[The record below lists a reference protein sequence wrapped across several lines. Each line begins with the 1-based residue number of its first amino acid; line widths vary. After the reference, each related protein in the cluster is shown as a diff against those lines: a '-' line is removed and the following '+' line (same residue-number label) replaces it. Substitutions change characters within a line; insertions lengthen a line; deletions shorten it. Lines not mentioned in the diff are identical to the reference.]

1 MSDTRDKWANW
12 LLAHRHDGDEDRLKQ
27 MLEWLVP
34 VRAKV
39 LENCALAGDE
49 TLLDIGCGDGLIG
62 FGALDQ
68 LDAGKVIFSDISQ
81 DLLTQV
87 EQLAHEMQV
96 ADRCEFVRADVT
108 TLASIADHSVDAITL
123 RSVLIYVAD
132 KLSAFKS
139 IHRVLKPDGVVSFFE
154 PIHRFRHLSHD
165 SSMWGYDVSPIME
178 ITDKVKAV
186 FNAIQPIDTDPM
198 LNFDERDLIKLM
210 EQAGFNEIHLEL
222 RTEIVPLHQYGDGD
236 WEQFIHVAGNPKIPT
251 LSEAMEQVLT
261 PLEIQQMTDYLR
273 PKVEAGDGTLRNAI
287 VYIWAVK

>member
-1 MSDTRDKWANW
+1 MSDTRDKWAKW
-12 LLAHRHDGDEDRLKQ
+12 LLERRHGGDEDRLKQ
-27 MLEWLVP
+27 TLEWLVP

-68 LDAGKVIFSDISQ
+68 LDAGKVIFSDITQ
-81 DLLTQV
+81 GLLDIV
-87 EQLAHEMQV
+87 EKLATDMNV
-96 ADRCEFVRADVT
+96 TDRCEFVLADTT
-108 TLASIADHSVDAITL
+108 TLTPIADNSVDAVTL
-123 RSVLIYVAD
+123 RSVLIYVTD

-154 PIHRFRHLSHD
+154 PINRFGHSEQRHLL
-165 SSMWGYDVSPIME
+165 WGYDVSPIIA

-198 LNFDERDLIKLM
+198 LNFDERDLITLM
-210 EQAGFNEIHLEL
+210 EQAGFDEIHLEL
-222 RTEIVPLHQYGDGD
+222 RTEIVPLNQYGAGD

-261 PLEIQQMTDYLR
+261 PSEIQQMTNYLR

-287 VYIWAVK
+287 AYIWAVK